1 MQILI
6 NIPENQLPEGDEFSQ
21 IDCERIKRNFGLQ
34 PADAV
39 SLVNIGT
46 GADWIVLLKERV

>member
-21 IDCERIKRNFGLQ
+21 IDRERIKRNFGLQ
-34 PADAV
+34 QADAV
-39 SLVNIGT
+39 SLVNIGP

>member
-21 IDCERIKRNFGLQ
+21 IDRERIKRNFGLQ
-34 PADAV
+34 QADAV